1 MGTHRNIVLM
11 TVHYHNG
18 FAIRNIKKAFLP
30 NLYLI
35 IVNYVTLY
43 QNRYVFLL
51 PYRNK
56 MHVTESIV
64 EILGTYLNG
73 YGHTCQ
79 QMRKGF
85 WGSLLIHI

>member
-43 QNRYVFLL
+43 QKIRFLL
-51 PYRNK
+51 PYRTK
-56 MHVTESIV
+56 MYLTESIL
-64 EILGTYLNG
+64 ETLGTYLDG

-79 QMRKGF
+79 QIRKGF
-85 WGSLLIHI
+85 WG